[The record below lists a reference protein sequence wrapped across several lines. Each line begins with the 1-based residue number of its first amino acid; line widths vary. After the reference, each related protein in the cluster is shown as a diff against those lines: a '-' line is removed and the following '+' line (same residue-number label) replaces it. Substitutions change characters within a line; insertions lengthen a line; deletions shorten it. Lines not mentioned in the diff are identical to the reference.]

1 MEDVGALLSHCFM
14 KKNVSSE
21 CKCLFCVTYNHAVTA
36 HCEAEYNCVCFDGA
50 AAFQMY
56 LTAVMALQYSEQPDY
71 SALKAG
77 LSAAL
82 LKLGGSLEQPVS
94 F

>member
-1 MEDVGALLSHCFM
+1 MDNVGALLSHCFGR
-14 KKNVSSE
+14 KKVSSE
-21 CKCLFCVTYNHAVTA
+21 LQSSSLTDVMCMRFGDRLCSVCPAV
-36 HCEAEYNCVCFDGA
+36 G
-50 AAFQMY
+50 AFQSY

-71 SALKAG
+71 SVLKAG

-82 LKLGGSLEQPVS
+82 QQLGGSLEQPLS